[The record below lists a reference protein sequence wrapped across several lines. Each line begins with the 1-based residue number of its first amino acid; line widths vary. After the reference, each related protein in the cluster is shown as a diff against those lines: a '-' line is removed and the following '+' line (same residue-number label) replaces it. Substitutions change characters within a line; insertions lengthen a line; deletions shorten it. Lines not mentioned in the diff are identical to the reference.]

1 MDDIKLSLD
10 EVAKLARSCLAAH
23 GCEAANAQ
31 AVADTIT
38 QAERD
43 GCHSHG
49 LMRLPGYV
57 AALDSGKVDGRAQ
70 PTVTTASPSM
80 LRVDA
85 RGGGSFFFGYVALV
99 VAHCEPLRLS

>member
-10 EVAKLARSCLAAH
+10 EVATLARSCLAAH
-23 GCEAANAQ
+23 GCDAANAQ

-49 LMRLPGYV
+49 
-57 AALDSGKVDGRAQ
+57 
-70 PTVTTASPSM
+70 
-80 LRVDA
+80 
-85 RGGGSFFFGYVALV
+85 
-99 VAHCEPLRLS
+99 